1 MQKIEEQSS
10 CKPCA
15 AMPIA
20 SSFVCLLINE
30 VFILRKKEKEKKR
43 EPLGVKLLIINS
55 FSFLKRSGK

>member
-30 VFILRKKEKEKKR
+30 VFILRKKEKEKKK
-43 EPLGVKLLIINS
+43 GTFGGKIIDN
-55 FSFLKRSGK
+55 